1 MTQPMVKALLR
12 PMMLPILP
20 PVIIIVAIT
29 SVYRVIAVCTPVT
42 VVPTSSA
49 TWAIDTFMTE
59 LSSVIRN
66 CPADR
71 VIRTTPAPAA
81 VVVPPALTM
90 SPLWVLAPWPSLAVD
105 RVGAPHPSRSRC
117 DGLLSGPR
125 PAKPPPPVL
134 GPHPCGVATQ
144 TIGSPQPSSSTPC
157 FDSASTTRVR
167 RCAAKVSTWAIIPP

>member
-12 PMMLPILP
+12 PMMLPTLP

-71 VIRTTPAPAA
+71 VIRTTPARLPWWCR
-81 VVVPPALTM
+81 PP
-90 SPLWVLAPWPSLAVD
+90 
-105 RVGAPHPSRSRC
+105 
-117 DGLLSGPR
+117 
-125 PAKPPPPVL
+125 
-134 GPHPCGVATQ
+134 
-144 TIGSPQPSSSTPC
+144 
-157 FDSASTTRVR
+157 
-167 RCAAKVSTWAIIPP
+167 